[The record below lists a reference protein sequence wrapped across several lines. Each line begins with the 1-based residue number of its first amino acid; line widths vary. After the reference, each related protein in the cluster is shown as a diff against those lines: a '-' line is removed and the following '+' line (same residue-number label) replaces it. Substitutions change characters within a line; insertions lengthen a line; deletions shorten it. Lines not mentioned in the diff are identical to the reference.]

1 MQCILCIPHSLISPF
16 SSFSWINR
24 RVGDLKRPF
33 HIHFGLQK
41 KGKSIAAFTIPGDP
55 CVRWNIWSLYFILLC
70 LFSISLSFFLLDVV
84 AADQV
89 RKFRPVADLS
99 VPSGIRKVRP
109 IWLPQKPTDNPH
121 RFKEAKRG
129 RVFCIT
135 QLIHWRRKFRV
146 AVLFTETC
154 KECFGE
160 FENISLPGLY
170 CVSCQKRR
178 KN

>member
-1 MQCILCIPHSLISPF
+1 MQCILGIPHSLISPF
-16 SSFSWINR
+16 SSFSWIDR

-70 LFSISLSFFLLDVV
+70 LFSISLSFFLLDRV

-109 IWLPQKPTDNPH
+109 IN
-121 RFKEAKRG
+121 
-129 RVFCIT
+129 
-135 QLIHWRRKFRV
+135 
-146 AVLFTETC
+146 
-154 KECFGE
+154 
-160 FENISLPGLY
+160 
-170 CVSCQKRR
+170 RR
-178 KN
+178 KNRRTTHTDSRKRNVVGCFA